1 MLRPRKPSALLVKTL
16 LFFILAMPLLQGR
29 GKLDVIHLRN
39 GDTVTGEIKSLDR
52 GILSVSTDF
61 MGTIAIEWRGVLRV
75 TSPQTFD
82 VEVGGGARFGGSFPE
97 SGQDGVIN
105 LDLGGQ
111 VVNTLERID
120 IVRMGP
126 LDKKFWD
133 RIEARVDLGFDVTRA
148 NRSATYNLTSETTYR
163 TKKGTTSMSY
173 SSFLTKQQELDTLT
187 RNDLEFYHERRFRDR
202 WFGIGLGQFQQNEE
216 LGLQLRSLGGGGLGR
231 YLKHTNRVILR
242 AIGGAAVTNEHFR
255 ESEPRNNV
263 EGMASFSIDFFRFE
277 GKERDISTRV
287 TFWPSMSDFG
297 RIRIDLTSGIRYEL
311 IKDLSWGFGLWNNY
325 DSRPPTDDVPTND
338 FGISSTIGYKF

>member
-52 GILSVSTDF
+52 GILSVNTDF

-133 RIEARVDLGFDVTRA
+133 RIEAR
-148 NRSATYNLTSETTYR
+148 
-163 TKKGTTSMSY
+163 
-173 SSFLTKQQELDTLT
+173 
-187 RNDLEFYHERRFRDR
+187 
-202 WFGIGLGQFQQNEE
+202 
-216 LGLQLRSLGGGGLGR
+216 GR
-231 YLKHTNRVILR
+231 
-242 AIGGAAVTNEHFR
+242 
-255 ESEPRNNV
+255 P
-263 EGMASFSIDFFRFE
+263 
-277 GKERDISTRV
+277 
-287 TFWPSMSDFG
+287 
-297 RIRIDLTSGIRYEL
+297 GIRCDPGQPQRHLQSNLRNHLSDQERH
-311 IKDLSWGFGLWNNY
+311 DLHVLQFVSHQAAE
-325 DSRPPTDDVPTND
+325 T
-338 FGISSTIGYKF
+338 GYSDPK